1 MKGTS
6 GIRLE
11 PTALPLIG
19 MLGFRLD
26 PPIVAGFF
34 SYVWDTSGNEFVIKC
49 TAKMHRLFVVAGCRL
64 QVAGCRLQVAG
75 CRLQVAGCM
84 VMVYTVNSEMIYANN
99 KKR

>member
-1 MKGTS
+1 MHCEDAS
-6 GIRLE
+6 IIR
-11 PTALPLIG
+11 G
-19 MLGFRLD
+19 CRLQ
-26 PPIVAGFF
+26 
-34 SYVWDTSGNEFVIKC
+34 
-49 TAKMHRLFVVAGCRL
+49 VAGCRL